1 MRPESKILLDVA
13 LILSFMSSPTGPAP
27 CVAYAPA
34 SLRPTR
40 RHYPSG
46 PRRKAGRTCGGMFN
60 SCVGLDVAA
69 LAAAAV
75 VREGLR

>member
-1 MRPESKILLDVA
+1 
-13 LILSFMSSPTGPAP
+13 
-27 CVAYAPA
+27 
-34 SLRPTR
+34 
-40 RHYPSG
+40 
-46 PRRKAGRTCGGMFN
+46 MFN